1 MANETVD
8 KTLTLMQSVTRML
21 DSAVSDG
28 ASYETVINVL
38 SLICLVSILSRNQ
51 SASTAASAGTAS
63 PLQKLLGDLTKNDGG
78 VGPDTL
84 MSLLP
89 LLNSPQLKSKI
100 NPATITS
107 VLGLLGNFS
116 DKGDSGKSE
125 KQEKPSKFTAN
136 DKPEEKPQPR
146 PPSPPAA
153 ALTTS
158 EESEKGFSEEID
170 RRGIGRYLNWKTN
183 F

>member
-8 KTLTLMQSVTRML
+8 KSTTLMQSVTRML
-21 DSAVSDG
+21 DSAVGDG
-28 ASYETVINVL
+28 ASYETLINVL
-38 SLICLVSILSRNQ
+38 ALVCLVSILSRNH
-51 SASTAASAGTAS
+51 SATATAAAGAPS
-63 PLQKLLGDLTKNDGG
+63 SSLHKILGDLTKGDGG
-78 VGPDTL
+78 VGPETL

-100 NPATITS
+100 NPATISS

-116 DKGDSGKSE
+116 GQGDSGRTDKEKTKDPPPE
-125 KQEKPSKFTAN
+125 KQE
-136 DKPEEKPQPR
+136 EKSQPR

-153 ALTTS
+153 ALTAS
-158 EESEKGFSEEID
+158 EESDNTSPEDGE
-170 RRGIGRYLNWKTN
+170 RRKFGRYLNWKTN